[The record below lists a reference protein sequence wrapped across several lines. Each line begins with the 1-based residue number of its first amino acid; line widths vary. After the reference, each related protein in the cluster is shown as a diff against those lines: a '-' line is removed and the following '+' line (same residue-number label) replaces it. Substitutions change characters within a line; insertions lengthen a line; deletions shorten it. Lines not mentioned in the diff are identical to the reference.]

1 MIPVFFRLK
10 LKRKEKRPVR
20 LWLPLIL
27 IWLVIIPFSAVLC
40 PFILFVAWAV
50 KRKEYGTL
58 LLHFYPLLFSALR
71 ALSGLSVE
79 IEGEDT
85 TVSLAFI

>member
-1 MIPVFFRLK
+1 MIPLFFRLK
-10 LKRKEKRPVR
+10 RKRKRPFR

-27 IWLVIIPFSAVLC
+27 IWLVIIPLAVILGL
-40 PFILFVAWAV
+40 FILVAAWAM

-58 LLHFYPLLFSALR
+58 LSHFYPLLFSALW

-79 IEGEDT
+79 IEGEDA

>member
-10 LKRKEKRPVR
+10 LKRKRKRPFR

-27 IWLVIIPFSAVLC
+27 IWIVIIPLAVILG
-40 PFILFVAWAV
+40 PFILVAARV
-50 KRKEYGTL
+50 MKQKEYGTL
-58 LLHFYPLLFSALR
+58 LFYFYPLLFSALW
-71 ALSGLSVE
+71 ALSDLSVE
-79 IEGEDT
+79 IEGENA